1 MDSNNN
7 QFQAAIDAGMLLGEV
22 RQPFESQGHPFV
34 LVPGHAKV
42 EDLERLLPR
51 PTRKSG
57 TVTLHDH
64 RSFVRYVVEETQA
77 GTRLYGSVTPKPMF
91 TAVFNDHHGNSDS
104 PDGVAPTPGWRD
116 HRAVYACPLS
126 REWATWNGASGKQ
139 MDQATFAS
147 FLEDNL
153 PDIAEP
159 AAADMLEIARSLE
172 AKKRVNFAS
181 GLRLSNGQTQLTYEE
196 TIEGTAAKG
205 RIHVPETF
213 VIGIAVLEGG
223 DRYRVEARLRY
234 RIADGGKLT
243 MWFDLLR
250 PHKVLEDAAN
260 FVWQAIEAETGLKV
274 FNGMA

>member
-1 MDSNNN
+1 MDIKTDVH
-7 QFQAAIDAGMLLGEV
+7 AGIEAGMLLGDV
-22 RQPFESQGHPFV
+22 RRPSPEARPFV
-34 LVPGHAKV
+34 LVPGHAKI
-42 EDLERLLPR
+42 EDLERLLPQ

-57 TVTLHDH
+57 TVTLNDH
-64 RSFVRYVVEETQA
+64 RSFVRYVLEENVP
-77 GTRLYGSVTPKPMF
+77 GTRIYGSVTPKPVF
-91 TAVFNDHHGNSDS
+91 TAVFNDHAGNTEASAGRPLS
-104 PDGVAPTPGWRD
+104 PGWRD

-126 REWATWNGASGKQ
+126 REWTIWNGASGKQ
-139 MDQATFAS
+139 MDQAAFAA

-213 VIGIAVLEGG
+213 ALGIAVLEGG

-274 FNGMA
+274 FNGVA

>member
-1 MDSNNN
+1 MDIKN
-7 QFQAAIDAGMLLGEV
+7 DAHACLEAGLLLGDV
-22 RQPFESQGHPFV
+22 RRPSPEARPFV
-34 LVPGHAKV
+34 MVPGHAKL
-42 EDLERLLPR
+42 EDLERLLPQ

-57 TVTLHDH
+57 TVTLNDH
-64 RSFVRYVVEETQA
+64 QSFVRYVKEESGV
-77 GTRLYGSVTPKPMF
+77 GTRLYGSVAPKPMF
-91 TAVFNDHHGNSDS
+91 TAVFNDHYGR
-104 PDGVAPTPGWRD
+104 GVVEPLLDVEPAAGWRD
-116 HRAVYACPLS
+116 YRAVYACPLS

-139 MDQATFAS
+139 MDQASFAT

-213 VIGIAVLEGG
+213 ALGIAVLEGG

-260 FVWQAIEAETGLKV
+260 FVWRAIEAETGLKV
-274 FNGMA
+274 FNGVA